1 MKART
6 VLFLMVFF
14 SFFARQ
20 SLVEAAAKPEITAK
34 AAVVM
39 DVMTGQVLYSLNG
52 EEKRY
57 PASTTKMMSLIIA
70 LESGRLEDV
79 VTTSS
84 AAATT
89 DGSSMWLEA
98 GEQQKLIDL
107 LYGMML
113 VSGNDATVAVAE
125 HLSGSVPAFAAQ
137 MTKKA
142 HEIGAIN
149 TKFKNSSGLPDPE
162 HISTAKD
169 LAMIAAYG
177 YHDPAFIKIVST
189 QKRIMPWAGKP
200 YARELFNE
208 NRLLWS
214 YDGANGVKTGY
225 TEAAGPCL
233 VSGALR
239 GGVQLVAVVMDSDS
253 MWQDSKRL
261 LDYGFSKL
269 KMRRV
274 IAKGDNMKKIRVT
287 DGVLGEV
294 DVVAAETVDVPVADA
309 GNPEIIVALD
319 LPSKTAAPVKAGAK
333 IGVARISFE
342 GKVIKEVALLAAKE
356 ERQKSLFA
364 ILHTFIYKKIEEV
377 SSVLSA

>member
-1 MKART
+1 
-6 VLFLMVFF
+6 MVFF
-14 SFFARQ
+14 SFFASH
-20 SLVEAAAKPEITAK
+20 SLVEGAAKPEITAK

-39 DVMTGQVLYSLNG
+39 DVMTGQVIYSLNG

-70 LESGRLEDV
+70 LESGRLQDV
-79 VTTSS
+79 VTASS
-84 AAATT
+84 AAAAT

-125 HLSGSVPAFAAQ
+125 HISGSVPAFARV
-137 MTKKA
+137 MTQKA

-149 TKFKNSSGLPDPE
+149 TNFKNSSGLPDPE

-177 YHDPAFIKIVST
+177 YHNPAFVKIIST

-208 NRLLWS
+208 NKMLWS

-253 MWQDSKRL
+253 MWQDSRRL
-261 LDYGFSKL
+261 LDHGFANL
-269 KMRRV
+269 KIQRV
-274 IAKGDNMKKIRVT
+274 ISQGDNLKKIRVT
-287 DGVLGEV
+287 DGVVGEI
-294 DVVAAETVDVPVADA
+294 DVVAAETVDFPVIT
-309 GNPEIIVALD
+309 GSNPDIKVSFD
-319 LPSKTAAPVKAGAK
+319 LPAKVAAPIKAGDRV
-333 IGVARISFE
+333 GVARISFN
-342 GKVIKEVALLAAKE
+342 GKEIKEIPLLAEKGD
-356 ERQKSLFA
+356 RQKSFFA
-364 ILHTFIYKKIEEV
+364 ILHSLIFQKIEEV
-377 SSVLSA
+377 TKYV